1 MQHEIVVLIPLH
13 IGSLDLS
20 ITAQVLWIFIS
31 SILLILFG
39 LLARRRMTEVPDRL
53 SQHLFEITLDFI
65 ENQIL
70 TPNGLDCKRWTPLFL
85 SLFLFIFCNNLI
97 NVVPGGA
104 SPSGNLNETIA
115 LAFVF
120 FVLAL
125 GMRFRYHGSFG
136 FFKSIVPDGIKG
148 PIVALLFPIEFIS
161 LLFQPISLAIRLF
174 ANMSGGHTL
183 FLTILAFAA
192 MAHNFVIPIFSVGG
206 SVLILLFELFICFI
220 QAYIFTFL
228 GALMFAQA
236 KGH

>member
-13 IGSLDLS
+13 IGSLDIS

-31 SILLILFG
+31 SILVILFG
-39 LLARRRMTEVPDRL
+39 LLARRRMTMVPDRL
-53 SQHLFEITLDFI
+53 TQHLFEITIDFI

-70 TPNGLDCKRWTPLFL
+70 EPNELDRKRWTPLFL
-85 SLFLFIFCNNLI
+85 SLFLFIFFSNLVNI
-97 NVVPGGA
+97 IPGGA
-104 SPSGNLNETIA
+104 SPSGNLNETFA
-115 LAFVF
+115 LSFVF

-125 GMRFRYHGSFG
+125 GMRFRYHGPFG
-136 FFKSIVPDGIKG
+136 FFKSIIPEGCSG

-161 LLFQPISLAIRLF
+161 LLFTPISLAIRLF

-192 MAHNFVIPIFSVGG
+192 MAHNFVVPVFSVGG
-206 SVLILLFELFICFI
+206 SITILLFEIFICFI